1 MLTHKFALL
10 EGEILK
16 NTYRQSVVFLVRYII
31 IASII
36 VLLPTYFL
44 WSYGLLSAWRN
55 VSYILLIA
63 SGIWLLRHSLI
74 WYRNNYVI
82 TNQRLLLFEHD
93 GLFKHTVIETP
104 LERILNVSYKTT
116 GVMSAI
122 WKYGDVEVQVVGL
135 VEPVILKHIADPEYI
150 KDYLWQMHKR
160 NTTKPIS
167 FQADKIDHYQE
178 QVGYTKHRQKIL

>member
-10 EGEILK
+10 EDEKLRNI
-16 NTYRQSVVFLVRYII
+16 YRQSNLFIIKYVIYAGII
-31 IASII
+31 I
-36 VLLPTYFL
+36 LLPTYLL
-44 WSYGLLSAWRN
+44 WRYGLLSSYKG
-55 VSYILLIA
+55 VIYILLIA
-63 SGIWLLRHSLI
+63 AGLWLLREALI

-116 GVMSAI
+116 GVMSAL
-122 WKYGDVEVQVVGL
+122 WGYGDVEVQVVGL
-135 VEPVILKHIADPEYI
+135 VEPVILKHIPDPEYI

-160 NTTKPIS
+160 VTTKPIT
-167 FQADKIDHYQE
+167 FQAQDIAHSQE
-178 QVGYTKHRQKIL
+178 QIGYTKHKQKIL